1 MIQNQRAVNLLLR
14 ISIASVFLYAAVAA
28 TLQPQNWIWYIP
40 QFARDIFPGKFL
52 LFGFSSYQLL
62 LSLWILSGRR
72 TFYAASLASLTFLGI
87 ISVNLNVLDV
97 LFRDFAIF
105 FASLALAVG
114 SYQKVPRKKNKS
126 NISKS

>member
-40 QFARDIFPGKFL
+40 QFARNIFPG
-52 LFGFSSYQLL
+52 QLL
-62 LSLWILSGRR
+62 LVGFSLYQLCLSIWILSGWK

-87 ISVNLNVLDV
+87 IGANVNVLDV

-114 SYQKVPRKKNKS
+114 SYKKAQTK
-126 NISKS
+126 K

>member
-1 MIQNQRAVNLLLR
+1 MIQNQRIVNLLLR

-40 QFARDIFPGKFL
+40 QFARDIFPGQL
-52 LFGFSSYQLL
+52 LLMGFSLFQLF
-62 LSLWILSGRR
+62 LSLWILSGWK
-72 TFYAASLASLTFLGI
+72 TFYAASLASLTFIGI
-87 ISVNLNVLDV
+87 ISANFNVLDV

-114 SYQKVPRKKNKS
+114 SYEKK
-126 NISKS
+126 

>member
-14 ISIASVFLYAAVAA
+14 ISIASVFLYASVAA

-40 QFARDIFPGKFL
+40 QFARNIFPGQL
-52 LFGFSSYQLL
+52 LLVGFSLYQLL
-62 LSLWILSGRR
+62 LSIWIVSGWK

-87 ISVNLNVLDV
+87 IGANVNVLDV

-114 SYQKVPRKKNKS
+114 SYKKAQTK
-126 NISKS
+126 K